1 MYMYKYIYMCVCHS
15 VYMYACDLQYDLVEL
30 TDSLDHIVANM

>member
-1 MYMYKYIYMCVCHS
+1 MCVYVCL
-15 VYMYACDLQYDLVEL
+15 YACDLQYDLVEL

>member
-1 MYMYKYIYMCVCHS
+1 MYMYKYIYVCVYVCL
-15 VYMYACDLQYDLVEL
+15 YACDLQYDLVEL

>member
-1 MYMYKYIYMCVCHS
+1 MYMYKYIYMCVYVCL
-15 VYMYACDLQYDLVEL
+15 YACDLQYDLVEL